1 MNKMNILIIEDEIKL
16 KSFLDEALK
25 KEGHNTNG
33 CENIHEVENVL
44 LNHDFLPDIII
55 MDRLLGNYDAS
66 SMIQKLKN
74 KFSDCKIL
82 VLSAINTS
90 DEKARILDLGADDYM
105 SKPFSLPELLARM
118 RVLGRRT
125 SNPNNTMYAKAGDI
139 LIDVK
144 SRIVTV
150 AGKRLD
156 LTHKEY
162 LVLYTF
168 LQEPGKVY
176 NKIELMNIIWD
187 VSTSAD
193 SNVVEVTIMNL
204 RKKIEA
210 AASSVKVAS
219 KRNIGYWVEA

>member
-1 MNKMNILIIEDEIKL
+1 MNILIIEDEIKL

>member
-1 MNKMNILIIEDEIKL
+1 MNILIIEDESKL
-16 KSFLDEALK
+16 KSFLDDAFK
-25 KEGHNTNG
+25 KEGHATNG
-33 CENIHEVENVL
+33 CENVQDIEQILVSGS
-44 LNHDFLPDIII
+44 FLPEVII
-55 MDRLLGNYDAS
+55 MDRLLGNFDSS

-74 KFSDCKIL
+74 KFNDCKIL

-105 SKPFSLPELLARM
+105 SKPFSLPELMARM

-125 SNPNNTMYAKAGDI
+125 SSPYSSMYAKAGDI

-144 SRIVTV
+144 SRVVTV
-150 AGKRLD
+150 NGKRLD
-156 LTHKEY
+156 VTHKEY

-187 VSTSAD
+187 VNTSVE

-204 RKKIEA
+204 RKKLEA
-210 AASSVKVAS
+210 AESSVKISS